1 MFGQRER
8 STLRASTRTVWLT
21 GVLRLYDHPASGNCY
36 KARLLLAQL
45 DVPYERALV
54 DIFAGAA
61 LEPEHR
67 KRNPAGRVPVLEL
80 DDGTFI
86 AESGAILLFL
96 SEGTEFLPDDRLECA
111 RVWQWLFFE
120 QNQLEPSIATAR
132 VMQWRGRDAERPD
145 AYEHRIA
152 WANEALDSLEA
163 HLAEH
168 DFLAAGRYTVADIAT
183 YGYTHV
189 AHEVVDMDSRPAI
202 AAWIERVEAQPRFM
216 NDLEPLP

>member
-1 MFGQRER
+1 
-8 STLRASTRTVWLT
+8 VP
-21 GVLRLYDHPASGNCY
+21 RLYDHPASGNCY

-45 DVPYERALV
+45 EVPYERALV

-61 LEPEHR
+61 LEAEHR

-96 SEGTEFLPDDRLECA
+96 SEGTEYLPNDRIGRA

-120 QNQLEPSIATAR
+120 QNQIEPSVATAR
-132 VMQWRGRDAERPD
+132 VMQWRGRDVDRPD
-145 AYEHRIA
+145 AYKHRTD
-152 WANEALDSLEA
+152 WADEALDSLEA
-163 HLAEH
+163 HLAEN
-168 DFLAAGRYTVADIAT
+168 DFLLGDRYTVADIAT

-189 AHEVVDMDSRPAI
+189 AHEVVDMAGRSAI
-202 AAWIERVEAQPRFM
+202 ASWIGRVEAQAGFM
-216 NDLEPLP
+216 NDLARLP

>member
-1 MFGQRER
+1 MAQ
-8 STLRASTRTVWLT
+8 
-21 GVLRLYDHPASGNCY
+21 GVRLYDHPASGNCF
-36 KARLLLAQL
+36 KSRLLIAQL
-45 DVPYERALV
+45 EVPYERVLV
-54 DIFAGAA
+54 DIFAGEA

-67 KRNPAGRVPVLEL
+67 QRNPAGRVPVLEL

-96 SEGTEFLPDDRLECA
+96 SEETEYLPDDRLERA

-120 QNQLEPSIATAR
+120 QNQLEPSVATAR
-132 VMQWRGRDAERPD
+132 VMQWRKRDVERPD

-163 HLAEH
+163 HLAEN
-168 DFLAAGRYTVADIAT
+168 DFAAANRYTVADIAL

-189 AHEVVDMDSRPAI
+189 AHEVVDMSGRPAI
-202 AAWIERVEAQPRFM
+202 AAWIERVESQPRFM

>member
-1 MFGQRER
+1 M
-8 STLRASTRTVWLT
+8 
-21 GVLRLYDHPASGNCY
+21 LRLYDHPASGNCF
-36 KARLLLAQL
+36 KARLLLAHL
-45 DVPYERALV
+45 DEPYERVLV
-54 DIFAGAA
+54 DIFAGEA

-67 KRNPAGRVPVLEL
+67 RRNPAGRVPVLEL

-96 SEGTEFLPDDRLECA
+96 SGGSEYLPDDRLERA

-120 QNQLEPSIATAR
+120 QNQIEPSVATAR
-132 VMQWRGRDAERPD
+132 VMQWRDRDAERPD
-145 AYEHRIA
+145 AYEHRTA

-163 HLAEH
+163 HLAGN
-168 DFLAAGRYTVADIAT
+168 DFLLGDAYTVADMAL

-189 AHEVVDMDSRPAI
+189 AHEVVDMDGRRAI

-216 NDLEPLP
+216 NDLKPLP

>member
-1 MFGQRER
+1 M
-8 STLRASTRTVWLT
+8 
-21 GVLRLYDHPASGNCY
+21 LRLYDHPASGNCF
-36 KARLLLAQL
+36 KARLLLAHL
-45 DVPYERALV
+45 DQPYERAPV
-54 DIFAGAA
+54 DIFAGKA

-80 DDGTFI
+80 DDGAFI

-96 SEGTEFLPDDRLECA
+96 SEGTEYLPDDRLERA

-120 QNQLEPSIATAR
+120 QNQVEPSVATAR
-132 VMQWRGRDAERPD
+132 VMKWRGRDAERPD

-163 HLAEH
+163 HLAEN
-168 DFLAAGRYTVADIAT
+168 DFVAASRYTIADMAL

-189 AHEVVDMDSRPAI
+189 AHEVVDMSGRPAI
-202 AAWIERVEAQPRFM
+202 AAWIGRVEAQPRFM

>member
-1 MFGQRER
+1 
-8 STLRASTRTVWLT
+8 
-21 GVLRLYDHPASGNCY
+21 VLRLYDHPASGNCF

-45 DVPYERALV
+45 DVPYDRPLV
-54 DIFAGAA
+54 DIFAGEA
-61 LEPEHR
+61 LQAEHR
-67 KRNPAGRVPVLEL
+67 RRNPAGRVPVLEFG
-80 DDGTFI
+80 DGTFI

-96 SEGTEFLPDDRLECA
+96 SEGTEYLPDDRLERA

-120 QNQLEPSIATAR
+120 QNQIEPSIATAR

-152 WANEALDSLEA
+152 WGNEALDSLEA
-163 HLAEH
+163 HLAGN
-168 DFLAAGRYTVADIAT
+168 DFVATNRYTVADIAL

-189 AHEVVDMDSRPAI
+189 AHEVVDMSGRPAI

-216 NDLEPLP
+216 NDLKPLP